1 MGSITAQGYLKTQ
14 LFLQKDGHTG
24 HLEELSPSL
33 QNNAWSGGTGDAWE
47 RGPYHVRGLVAL
59 AYTLDDAD
67 LKAQVQKWIGWTLA
81 SQRENA
87 PSARP
92 ARICGRAS

>member
-1 MGSITAQGYLKTQ
+1 MARHPRSGRAARRLGRAGASDGTTLQANRLHDAAFTALPMGSVTAQGYLKTQ

-47 RGPYHVRGLVAL
+47 RGP
-59 AYTLDDAD
+59 
-67 LKAQVQKWIGWTLA
+67 
-81 SQRENA
+81 
-87 PSARP
+87 
-92 ARICGRAS
+92 